1 MSGCAELAC
10 FHLLIPSSSGS
21 YSWHYKKYLL
31 EQACGVSTRMA
42 GERAITRNKEAQDRS
57 TDEVDQCQRK
67 LQRILRNHELGNQ
80 SLSGGVS
87 PFEPKRMDERTKD
100 AILSPWLV
108 DPASVARD
116 DPPLFQCTQCDMIVK
131 GSDPYCPFCGAIF
144 SDGPMAEQ
152 QEARQEARPSVERPA
167 IDTRAR
173 KEPMARPEMF
183 DIFSML
189 KTGSRSRDL
198 MYKEALRGFNGSARL
213 LEEIEHLVSDI
224 SSLGSDTSRARR
236 LICSAWE
243 ACRDGDWN
251 LATTLARQ
259 TEELMEPSIPSLVR
273 AEIARARELLSDA
286 KMAGVDISG
295 YVIRV
300 KSAMASLHGGD
311 PDDALRITK
320 ELMDSLREDSVSW
333 K

>member
-1 MSGCAELAC
+1 MTSE
-10 FHLLIPSSSGS
+10 
-21 YSWHYKKYLL
+21 
-31 EQACGVSTRMA
+31 RMT
-42 GERAITRNKEAQDRS
+42 TRNKGTQEGS
-57 TDEVDQCQRK
+57 SDEVDQNQRK
-67 LQRILRNHELGNQ
+67 LQRILRNHEFGNQ
-80 SLSGGVS
+80 SVSGGVS
-87 PFEPKRMDERTKD
+87 PFEPRRMNERTKD
-100 AILSPWLV
+100 AVLSPRLV
-108 DPASVARD
+108 NPTSVPED
-116 DPPLFQCTQCDMIVK
+116 DVPLFQCTQCDMIVK

-144 SDGPMAEQ
+144 ADGPMAD
-152 QEARQEARPSVERPA
+152 RPQEARPDSRSSVERPMV
-167 IDTRAR
+167 DSPAR

-198 MYKEALRGFNGSARL
+198 MYKEAMRGFNGSARL

-224 SSLGSDTSRARR
+224 SSLGSDTSKARR
-236 LICSAWE
+236 LISSAWE
-243 ACRDGDWN
+243 ACRDGNWN

-259 TEELMEPSIPSLVR
+259 TEELMEPNIPSLVR
-273 AEIARARELLSDA
+273 SEIARARELLTDA

-300 KSAMASLHGGD
+300 KSAMASLHSGD
-311 PDDALRITK
+311 SDDALRITK

>member
-1 MSGCAELAC
+1 M
-10 FHLLIPSSSGS
+10 PS
-21 YSWHYKKYLL
+21 
-31 EQACGVSTRMA
+31 
-42 GERAITRNKEAQDRS
+42 RNKGAQEGS
-57 TDEVDQCQRK
+57 SDEVDQYQRK
-67 LQRILRNHELGNQ
+67 LQRILRNREQGNQ

-87 PFEPKRMDERTKD
+87 PFEPKRMDERMKD

-108 DPASVARD
+108 DPTSVAD
-116 DPPLFQCTQCDMIVK
+116 ADPPLFQCTQCDMIVK

-144 SDGPMAEQ
+144 SDGPMGDQ
-152 QEARQEARPSVERPA
+152 LQEARQDARPSVERPM
-167 IDTRAR
+167 IGSPAR

-198 MYKEALRGFNGSARL
+198 MYKEAVRGFNGSARL

-224 SSLGSDTSRARR
+224 SSLGSDTSKARR

-259 TEELMEPSIPSLVR
+259 TEELMEPSIPDLVR
-273 AEIARARELLSDA
+273 SEIARARELLTDA

-300 KSAMASLHGGD
+300 KSAMASLHSGD
-311 PDDALRITK
+311 SDDALRITK